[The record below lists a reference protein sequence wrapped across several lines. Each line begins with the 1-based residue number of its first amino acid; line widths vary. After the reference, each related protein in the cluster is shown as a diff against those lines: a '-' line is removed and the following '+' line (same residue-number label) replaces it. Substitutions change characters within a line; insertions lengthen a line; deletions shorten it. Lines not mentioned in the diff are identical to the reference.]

1 MPASPFA
8 FSVPPCGRSMKE
20 SPPRRPHLEHEERL
34 RAGGIELVAGVDEAG
49 RGPLAG
55 PVVAAAV
62 VLPAGFRHGRLNDS
76 KKLSPER
83 RRVIYAELTQNLDLL
98 WHVAV
103 VEPAEI
109 DRVNIYRA
117 TVAAMRQA
125 VEGLARRPGHVLID
139 GLPIRGFPVPQ
150 TALVGGDATSLSIA
164 AASVLAKVTRD
175 RLMEVHDRE
184 FPAYGFARHK
194 GYATGEHLA
203 ILARHGP
210 CPIHRFTF
218 RPICQ
223 PLLPLAVGASA
234 AAPPPVAEMAGAS
247 GRGA

>member
-1 MPASPFA
+1 MKPAT
-8 FSVPPCGRSMKE
+8 RS
-20 SPPRRPHLEHEERL
+20 RPHLEHEERL
-34 RAGGIELVAGVDEAG
+34 RGRGVELVAGVDEAG

-76 KKLSPER
+76 KQLSAER

-103 VEPAEI
+103 VGPAEI

-175 RLMEVHDRE
+175 RLMEGYDRE

-194 GYATGEHLA
+194 GYATGQHLA
-203 ILARHGP
+203 TLAQHGP

-223 PLLPLAVGASA
+223 PRLPLAVGRPA
-234 AAPPPVAEMAGAS
+234 AAPPPAPALAGAP
-247 GRGA
+247 GLGA

>member
-1 MPASPFA
+1 MK
-8 FSVPPCGRSMKE
+8 PP
-20 SPPRRPHLEHEERL
+20 PPRRPHLEHEDRL
-34 RAGGIELVAGVDEAG
+34 RAGGVELVAGIDEAG

-83 RRVIYAELTQNLDLL
+83 RRGIYAELTQNLDVL

-125 VEGLARRPGHVLID
+125 VEGLARRPGHALID

-175 RLMEVHDRE
+175 RLMEAHDRE

-203 ILARHGP
+203 TLARHGP

-223 PLLPLAVGASA
+223 PLLPLAVGPLA
-234 AAPPPVAEMAGAS
+234 AGPSPVAALAGVP

>member
-1 MPASPFA
+1 MPN
-8 FSVPPCGRSMKE
+8 
-20 SPPRRPHLEHEERL
+20 RPHLEHEERL
-34 RAGGIELVAGVDEAG
+34 RAGGVETVAGVDEAG

-76 KKLSPER
+76 KKLSPAW

-117 TVAAMRQA
+117 TVAAMRRA

-139 GLPIRGFPVPQ
+139 GLPVRGFPTPQ
-150 TALVGGDATSLSIA
+150 TALVGGDGVSLSIA

-175 RLMEVHDRE
+175 RLMEAYDRE

-203 ILARHGP
+203 TLARHGP

-223 PLLPLAVGASA
+223 PLLPLAAGTSLA
-234 AAPPPVAEMAGAS
+234 AAVAGAPPVAALAGTP
-247 GRGA
+247 GLGA